1 VNFGISKLTD
11 FIPTSL
17 LEKLI
22 PKELFARLDIA
33 SKMLLGYMILVL
45 LTMVVIIY
53 ALVSLQRLNGL
64 NSRIVTVDVPVQ
76 AAAEKMRE
84 ALIGQD
90 TYEKR
95 YIILNSPD
103 MRTLFLKRGEEF
115 QHWMDVLQKLPDN
128 RHLPLSQITGL
139 HKEYTALFA
148 KEVKM
153 LRSGDREGASRISN
167 GLIKKKSEKIMEI
180 LLKMSASANSA
191 RDDKMQRISFIG
203 KSAFLMIALLS
214 ILSVILGV
222 IGSLVVTYHISSSIK
237 KLSIATGQIAMGN
250 FDYDPQIK
258 SKDEIGAL
266 ATAFVDMGKRLRKLE
281 EMYLDASPLT
291 RLPGG
296 IAIENVMKKRLET
309 RQPIAFCMLD
319 LDNFKSYNDRYGY
332 AQGSELLK
340 ETAQI
345 IEISVKEKGNADD
358 FIGHIGGDDF
368 VVITVPDR
376 MRTIGEEIIA
386 RFDRRIPDFYDET
399 DRKNGYI
406 MGKSRQGI
414 EMKFPLIT
422 ISIAIVTN
430 ELRAIS
436 SPLEAS
442 EIAAELKDYA
452 KTIPKSVFVID
463 KRRTA

>member
-1 VNFGISKLTD
+1 MNFRISKLTD
-11 FIPTSL
+11 HIPSAL

-53 ALVSLQRLNGL
+53 ALVSLQRLNSL

-115 QHWMDVLQKLPDN
+115 QHWMDVLHKLPDN
-128 RHLPLSQITGL
+128 RHLPLAQIVEL
-139 HKEYTALFA
+139 YDEYTDLFA
-148 KEVKM
+148 TEAIM
-153 LRSGDREGASRISN
+153 LRSGNRTGASRISN
-167 GLIKKKSEKIMEI
+167 GPIKKKSEKIMEI
-180 LLKMSASANSA
+180 LLQMSASANSA
-191 RDDKMQRISFIG
+191 RDDKMRRISFIG
-203 KSAFLMIALLS
+203 KSAFLMTALLS

-222 IGSLVVTYHISSSIK
+222 IGSLVVTHHISSSIK
-237 KLSIATGQIAMGN
+237 KLSVATGQIAVGN

-258 SKDEIGAL
+258 SNDEIGAL
-266 ATAFVDMGKRLRKLE
+266 ATAFVEMGKRLKKLE

-309 RQPIAFCMLD
+309 KQPIAFCVLD
-319 LDNFKSYNDRYGY
+319 LDNFKTYNDRYGY

-345 IEISVKEKGNADD
+345 IESALKAKGNADD

-368 VVITVPDR
+368 VVITAPDR
-376 MRTIGEEIIA
+376 MRILSEEIIA

-406 MGKSRQGI
+406 AGKSRQGV

-430 ELRAIS
+430 EQRAIS

-442 EIAAELKDYA
+442 EIAVELKDYA

-463 KRRTA
+463 KRRNA